1 MRPSSRHALA
11 RRLDQRFASAYAL
24 TKCDFICIVS
34 LFIASVIAFATLGY
48 RRVIPMPPCTTPR
61 AIIIGDVHGC
71 ARELRAMLR
80 RVKPRAYCD
89 RVYFTGDLIGKGPAS
104 IEALREVRALEA
116 GGVYTTSLMG
126 NHEAGFLR
134 WLDARRSSSSSSSS
148 ISSSS
153 SSSSKYDKERLEW
166 ATSLG
171 SDELLWLR
179 ERPLYAELP
188 AEYGLVSVVHAGM
201 EPGVPAHLQRRDLML
216 TMRSLLKNGSGT
228 DAPGKQPFYWKT
240 GWAARWKGPTHLVFG
255 HDARRRL
262 QRHPYAT
269 GIDAGAAYG
278 GKLTALVLKAAS
290 NASVATPP
298 GQLLHGGKLIGV
310 SGHKG
315 SCAVEPTT
323 KLKKEASEKKGV
335 LMTT

>member
-34 LFIASVIAFATLGY
+34 LFIASVIAFATLD
-48 RRVIPMPPCTTPR
+48 IDADTTAACTTPR

-104 IEALREVRALEA
+104 TRRCAGRTLEA
-116 GGVYTTSLMG
+116 GSVYTTSLMG

-134 WLDARRSSSSSSSS
+134 WLDARRSSSSS
-148 ISSSS
+148 IS

-240 GWAARWKGPTHLVFG
+240 GWAASWKGPTH
-255 HDARRRL
+255 
-262 QRHPYAT
+262 
-269 GIDAGAAYG
+269 
-278 GKLTALVLKAAS
+278 
-290 NASVATPP
+290 
-298 GQLLHGGKLIGV
+298 
-310 SGHKG
+310 
-315 SCAVEPTT
+315 
-323 KLKKEASEKKGV
+323 
-335 LMTT
+335 